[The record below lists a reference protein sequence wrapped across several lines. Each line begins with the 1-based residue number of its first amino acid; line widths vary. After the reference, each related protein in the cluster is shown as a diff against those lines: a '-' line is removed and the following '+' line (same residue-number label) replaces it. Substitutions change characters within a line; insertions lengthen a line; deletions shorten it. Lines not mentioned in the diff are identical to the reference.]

1 MKTKQ
6 RYNFVMIAAEKKEV
20 GLPMLCVRKTGA
32 GIMPGE
38 FGFCYDPEWFNINGV
53 KYWQPQ
59 HLHLYSDDKIRSG
72 DWCILFDDFGNV
84 FLGAP
89 QQYDPSKGHVLNSNL
104 RKVVATTDKT
114 FKIPLIPYYLA
125 QEFSI
130 SQNRVDIA
138 RMKTIYLETEFDDSE
153 WDEEVGTKHGVYYRP
168 KLNDKGCVV
177 VFDEDTDEDLDREAQ
192 EEQKA
197 TMRRDEQNG

>member
-6 RYNFVMIAAEKKEV
+6 RYNFVMIAAKEKEV
-20 GLPMLCVRKTGA
+20 GLPMLCVNKTGA

-59 HLHLYSDDKIRSG
+59 HLHIYSQDKIKPG
-72 DWCILFDDFGNV
+72 DWCIMLDDFDNV

-89 QQYDPSKGHVLNSNL
+89 QQYDPSKGHILNKSL
-104 RKVVATTDKT
+104 RKVVATTDKNLDM
-114 FKIPLIPYYLA
+114 PLIPYNLA
-125 QEFSI
+125 HDFSV
-130 SQNRVDIA
+130 SQNRVGVA

-153 WDEEVGTKHGVYYRP
+153 WDEEVGTKHGVDYRP
-168 KLNDKGCVV
+168 KVDSKGCVI
-177 VFDEDTDEDLDREAQ
+177 VFEEDTDEDLDREAQ
-192 EEQKA
+192 
-197 TMRRDEQNG
+197 

>member
-6 RYNFVMIAAEKKEV
+6 RYNFVMIAAKEKEV
-20 GLPMLCVRKTGA
+20 GLPMLCVNKTGA

-59 HLHLYSDDKIRSG
+59 HLHIYSQDKIKPG
-72 DWCILFDDFGNV
+72 DWCIMLDDFDNV

-89 QQYDPSKGHVLNSNL
+89 QQYDPSKGHILNKSL
-104 RKVVATTDKT
+104 RKVVATTDKNLDM
-114 FKIPLIPYYLA
+114 PLIPYNLA
-125 QEFSI
+125 HDFSV
-130 SQNRVDIA
+130 SQNRVGVA

-153 WDEEVGTKHGVYYRP
+153 WDEEVGTKHGVDYRP
-168 KLNDKGCVV
+168 KVDGKGFVI
-177 VFDEDTDEDLDREAQ
+177 VFEEDTDEDLDREAQ
-192 EEQKA
+192 EEQKLA
-197 TMRRDEQNG
+197 LKRDGQNG